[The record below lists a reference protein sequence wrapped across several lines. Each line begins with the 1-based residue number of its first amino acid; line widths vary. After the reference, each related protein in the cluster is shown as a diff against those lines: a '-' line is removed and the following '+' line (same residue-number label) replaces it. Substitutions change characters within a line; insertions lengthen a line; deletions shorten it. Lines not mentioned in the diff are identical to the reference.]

1 MKEHS
6 FCMKLNFRRQM
17 VMVMLVMGLGSL
29 AMNILQPMIPLYLTS
44 IGVTPEI
51 IGLMLSVAMLGM
63 VFGESFWGWVAD
75 KTGAQFPLAVGTFIS
90 SLAVFCF
97 FLTQNTI
104 VIFTVFFL
112 WGLVRSAIFASGR
125 GYVGA
130 NAPHLR
136 KATCMAIITMI
147 LSASRSFGALP
158 SGFLAD
164 NFGFHAVFF
173 VSCGISLLAGII
185 VLTCLG
191 HDRLYKIETIGT
203 GPVPIGNPQP
213 SVPKE
218 YRLFATQCI
227 ITALQFVGLGIMVSF
242 LPLLATQIAGASA
255 AEVGVL
261 FTIYGVSTMVM
272 SIPMGMIADRIGKKI
287 LMVVGLMVYGAG
299 MAGMAF
305 SHSYF
310 WLIVFVLTSGIGMA
324 VFSPAALGMV
334 SDTVPL
340 KWQSTAM
347 GLYGA
352 FGENIGIIAGASLG
366 GFIWIAL
373 GPRSTFLMG
382 TVATALGAAF
392 CISLLK
398 INVPLES
405 GSIKY

>member
-6 FCMKLNFRRQM
+6 FCMQLNFSRQ
-17 VMVMLVMGLGSL
+17 VVTVMLVIGLGSL
-29 AMNILQPMIPLYLTS
+29 AMNVLQPMIPLYLTS

-51 IGLMLSVAMLGM
+51 IGLMLSVTMLGM

-75 KTGAQFPLAVGTFIS
+75 KTGAQLPLAIGTFIS

-97 FLTQNTI
+97 FLTQNTA
-104 VIFTVFFL
+104 VMFTVFFL

-130 NAPHLR
+130 NAPQIR
-136 KATCMAIITMI
+136 KATCMAIITML
-147 LSASRSFGALP
+147 LSASRSFGALL
-158 SGFLAD
+158 SGFLAN

-173 VSCGISLLAGII
+173 VSCGISLLTGIF
-185 VLTCLG
+185 VLKSLG
-191 HDRLYKIETIGT
+191 HDRPYKIEAIAIGLD
-203 GPVPIGNPQP
+203 PIGNSP
-213 SVPKE
+213 SSVSKK

-242 LPLLATQIAGASA
+242 LPLFANQIIEVSA
-255 AEVGVL
+255 EKVGIL
-261 FTIYGVSTMVM
+261 FTIYGVPTMVM
-272 SIPMGMIADRIGKKI
+272 SIPMGMITDRIGKKTS
-287 LMVVGLMVYGAG
+287 MVVGLMVFGAA

-305 SHSYF
+305 SRSYL

-352 FGENIGIIAGASLG
+352 FGENSGIIAGASLG
-366 GFIWIAL
+366 GFIWITL
-373 GPRSTFLMG
+373 GPHSTFLMG
-382 TVATALGAAF
+382 TVATALGAAV
-392 CISLLK
+392 CISLL
-398 INVPLES
+398 
-405 GSIKY
+405 